1 MSINLLSSGVI
12 PLAVESV
19 ATSSLN
25 VSGASSLM
33 GTSFNDQALS
43 GVLSLSGGDSGGL
56 LISSTVQNLNLS
68 SANGSVRLSA
78 PLGAITLS
86 QSANR
91 SGTVTANNTAG
102 IVTSTT
108 ALSANSVILLTVKT
122 ASGTNAG
129 SAYVSAVV
137 SGTSFTIKNANVDQ
151 SVYNWLILN

>member
-1 MSINLLSSGVI
+1 
-12 PLAVESV
+12 
-19 ATSSLN
+19 
-25 VSGASSLM
+25 M